1 MEDPIKMVRQDDT
14 SLEEITAA
22 LTNEIRLADRLPNIS
37 ERGRHLEDVL
47 EAADSAHSLHPKN
60 STISKVQKDTRD
72 LLFDL
77 RNTES
82 QIRSVEERLGQDE
95 SEPVDLTL
103 QHTLD
108 VVQQLRRL
116 SVSIPNDDRL
126 AMVATNVCEGLES
139 FVTAVLSESQPGGD
153 GDGQVVGA
161 SPGDLTLA
169 LEVIGAIQVCPGSDR
184 TSTYK
189 ILLQQ
194 FIDAACHSAWS
205 RLDRL
210 FDTRL
215 DRAVRKEY
223 LHEALTIWTLL
234 PDLTENAGSPRL
246 SQLPEEIQRTIEQV
260 LMREVVGSVDTE
272 DAQDLLDAS
281 LLASELGEEYIAM
294 IPAISV
300 PDAQTTLGLK
310 SRDTLIR
317 RTKRALSEA
326 KSWRDL
332 ETCLSVISVL
342 KTIPGV
348 ADDERVHKLSWQVRL
363 TSLRL
368 RGAGALGM
376 LRRLSIPAVVALT
389 AIMGLTAGYIGLAVL
404 VQRVY
409 DYNIPF
415 AP

>member
-1 MEDPIKMVRQDDT
+1 
-14 SLEEITAA
+14 
-22 LTNEIRLADRLPNIS
+22 
-37 ERGRHLEDVL
+37 
-47 EAADSAHSLHPKN
+47 
-60 STISKVQKDTRD
+60 
-72 LLFDL
+72 
-77 RNTES
+77 
-82 QIRSVEERLGQDE
+82 
-95 SEPVDLTL
+95 
-103 QHTLD
+103 
-108 VVQQLRRL
+108 
-116 SVSIPNDDRL
+116 
-126 AMVATNVCEGLES
+126 
-139 FVTAVLSESQPGGD
+139 
-153 GDGQVVGA
+153 
-161 SPGDLTLA
+161 LA

-260 LMREVVGSVDTE
+260 LMREVVGSVDTG
-272 DAQDLLDAS
+272 DAQALLDAS
-281 LLASELGEEYIAM
+281 LLASELGEDYIAM

-300 PDAQTTLGLK
+300 PDAQMALGLK

-317 RTKRALSEA
+317 RTKRALSEV

-342 KTIPGV
+342 KTIPGF
-348 ADDERVHKLSWQVRL
+348 ADDKRVYKLWRQVKL

-368 RGAGALGM
+368 RWSGMLGM
-376 LRRLSIPAVVALT
+376 LRRLSIPVVLAAT
-389 AIMGLTAGYIGLAVL
+389 AIMGLTASYIGLAVL
-404 VQRVY
+404 IQRLY
-409 DYNIPF
+409 EYNIPF